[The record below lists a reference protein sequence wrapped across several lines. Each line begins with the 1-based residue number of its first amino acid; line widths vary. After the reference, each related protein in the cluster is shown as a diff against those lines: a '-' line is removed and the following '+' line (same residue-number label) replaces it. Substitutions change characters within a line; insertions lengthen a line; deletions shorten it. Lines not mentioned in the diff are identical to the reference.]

1 MQNMKMFAEL
11 FVATRRRGYDFLR
24 DNENKFAEIVWSV
37 QCRERRY
44 ISRCL
49 PLLQYFE
56 EGITRR
62 GGRVAVFHFI
72 TAKVIIE
79 GYSNEGMKREEVYS
93 RPLYAQ

>member
-44 ISRCL
+44 I
-49 PLLQYFE
+49 
-56 EGITRR
+56 
-62 GGRVAVFHFI
+62 I

-79 GYSNEGMKREEVYS
+79 GYSNEGMKRGEVYS